1 MKFFTRILLVSLF
14 LFNAGIPIVTAQ
26 SDVRVIHEVTLPTGQ
41 YIQIMEDGT
50 WREKE
55 IVKPDIEW
63 VEIPSGSFKMGSP
76 SGEAERLDDEKQITV
91 QVSKFKISRYE
102 VTFEQYDMFC
112 EATGREKPDD
122 NGWGRGNRP
131 VINVSWH
138 DAVAFAEWVGA
149 RLPTEAE
156 WEYACRAGT
165 VTPFSTGENLN
176 TNQANY
182 NGNNPYKDF
191 PKGDYKRMTLPVGSF
206 EPNPWGIFDMHGNVW
221 EWCSDWYGP
230 YPEKQLTDPAGPETG
245 TSRVFRGG
253 GWYSAAML
261 CRSAR
266 RYNLNPDFSY
276 NFVGFRL
283 VSI

>member
-1 MKFFTRILLVSLF
+1 MTRVYLTIAIIVIVMGHLF
-14 LFNAGIPIVTAQ
+14 AQ
-26 SDVRVIHEVTLPTGQ
+26 GGPRVIHEVSLPTGEL
-41 YIQIMEDGT
+41 IEILSDGT
-50 WREKE
+50 WKAKVTEK
-55 IVKPDIEW
+55 PSIEW
-63 VEIPSGSFKMGSP
+63 VSIPAGHFLLGSPTKEHDRIEDERQVKVTLNGFKM
-76 SGEAERLDDEKQITV
+76 
-91 QVSKFKISRYE
+91 SKYE
-102 VTFEQYDMFC
+102 VTYDQYDLFC

-131 VINVSWH
+131 VINVDWH
-138 DAVAFAEWVGA
+138 DATAFADWMGA

-165 VTPFSTGENLN
+165 TTPFNTGENLT

-182 NGNNPYKDF
+182 NGKKPYGDF
-191 PKGDYKRMTLPVGSF
+191 PAGDYKRKTLPVGSF
-206 EPNPWGIFDMHGNVW
+206 EPNTWGLYDMHGNVW

-230 YPEKQLTDPAGPETG
+230 YPAKEQTNPQGSAEG

-253 GWYSAAML
+253 GWYSAGMM

-276 NFVGFRL
+276 NFIGFRL
-283 VSI
+283 VMSE